1 MSWPD
6 ATTIAADVAAG
17 RTSALS
23 VTRAA
28 LAAITA
34 GNPALNAFTAVTAER
49 ALARAAAIDADIAA
63 GQPVGPLAGV
73 PFAVK
78 NLFDIEGLI
87 TRAGAALT
95 ATDPPAA
102 RDASLVRKLEAAGAV
117 LVGALNMGEFAYDF
131 TGENAHDGACH
142 NPHDLAR
149 MSGGSSSGS
158 AAAVAGGLVP
168 IALCSDTNGSIRVPA
183 ALCGI
188 FGLKPTYGRLSR
200 AGSYPF
206 VASLDHLG
214 PVARSVRDLAL
225 AYDAMQGADADDP
238 AQTPRPVEAVS
249 GLIGRGGAGLRVAVA
264 GGYFRTGA
272 SPECLAA
279 VDAAARALGAVEM
292 VEFPHVAHARA
303 SAYLIT
309 ASEGASFHL
318 ERLRA
323 SPAGFD
329 PDTRDRFLAGAM
341 LPAAFVQRAQRM
353 RRWFGEQCN
362 DIFQRF
368 DVVLFPATPCPAP
381 LIGQKTIMLG
391 AQEVPLRANLGVY
404 TQPLSFVGLPVALA
418 PVFTPGG
425 LPVGVQIAARPWRED
440 VVLRVAAAL
449 EAAGVAKAQPPG

>member
-6 ATTIAADVAAG
+6 ATTIAANVAAG

-23 VTRAA
+23 VTQAA
-28 LAAITA
+28 LAAIDA
-34 GNPALNAFTAVTAER
+34 GNPALNAFTAITTER
-49 ALARAAAIDADIAA
+49 ALAAAAAIDAAIAA
-63 GQPVGPLAGV
+63 GKPVGPLAGV

-78 NLFDIEGLI
+78 NLFDIAGLV

-102 RDASLVRKLEAAGAV
+102 RDAALVRKLEAAGAV

-214 PVARSVRDLAL
+214 PVARSVADLAL
-225 AYDAMQGADADDP
+225 VYDAMQGTDADDP
-238 AQTPRPVEAVS
+238 AQTPRPVEPVA
-249 GLIGRGGAGLRVAVA
+249 GLLGRGAAGLRVAVA
-264 GGYFRTGA
+264 GGYFRAGA
-272 SPECLAA
+272 APDCLAA
-279 VDAAARALGAVEM
+279 VDAAARALGAVEI
-292 VEFPHVAHARA
+292 VEFPHVAQARA

-309 ASEGASFHL
+309 ASEGSALHL
-318 ERLRA
+318 QRLRA
-323 SPAGFD
+323 HAAGFD

-341 LPAAFVQRAQRM
+341 LPAAMVQHAQRM
-353 RRWFGEQCN
+353 RRWFAGRCAE
-362 DIFQRF
+362 IFQRF

-391 AQEVPLRANLGVY
+391 EQEVPLRANLGVY
-404 TQPLSFVGLPVALA
+404 TQPLSFIGLPVALA
-418 PVFTPGG
+418 PVFAPGR
-425 LPVGVQIAARPWRED
+425 LPVGVQIAAAPWRED
-440 VVLRVAAAL
+440 LVLRVAASL
-449 EAAGVAKAQPPG
+449 EAAGVAAARPPE